1 MKPRAHVLEL
11 SHYQMSNK
19 AVPEGKRPLI
29 LSQNESMFGY
39 SPLVD
44 LALDKNREAISLY
57 PSVDLDALRQSIAHV
72 HKLDPDN
79 LVFGLGSTDLI
90 VQLCMLFLEPGRS
103 LVTSQY
109 GYVYLRK
116 AVKMAGAETIFA
128 AEPTVGQKSVD
139 NLLAAI
145 RPDTTLLFLDN
156 PGNPTAELIPRSEV
170 IRLIDNLPDHVLLI
184 LDEAYAEFID
194 PNDYEPNFDLMER
207 GNVVIL
213 RTFSKIY
220 GLAGLRIGWGYF
232 PKQIADY
239 IALIRPRLTNTALG
253 IAAAEAAVR
262 DQEFM
267 IDVREKTAVIR
278 QTFCDQLTSLGIHP
292 LPSQTNFVLCRFAST
307 EDAQGAQEH
316 LRSEGIV
323 IRPVDVYGLTD
334 HLRITIGTAEQMN
347 LVYENLKDWRL
358 GNG

>member
-1 MKPRAHVLEL
+1 MKPRDHVLEL
-11 SHYQMSNK
+11 SHYKMSNK
-19 AVPEGKRPLI
+19 AVPADKRPLI

-44 LALDKNREAISLY
+44 LAIDQSRANISLY
-57 PSVDLDALRQSIAHV
+57 PGIELGNLRQAIAHI
-72 HKLDPDN
+72 HQINPDN

-103 LVTSQY
+103 LVTSEY
-109 GYVYLRK
+109 GYIYLRK
-116 AVKMAGAETIFA
+116 AVKMAGAEIILA
-128 AEPTVGQKSVD
+128 PEPQLGQKSI
-139 NLLAAI
+139 NHLLDAI
-145 RPDTTLLFLDN
+145 QPDTTVLFLDN
-156 PGNPTAELIPRSEV
+156 PGNPTAEFLPRSEI

-184 LDEAYAEFID
+184 LDEAYAEFVD
-194 PNDYEPNFDLMER
+194 PDLYESNFDLMER

-232 PKQIADY
+232 PKQVAEY

-267 IDVREKTAVIR
+267 IDVREKTADIR
-278 QTFCDQLTSLGIHP
+278 QTFCNQLTSLGITP
-292 LPSQTNFVLCRFAST
+292 LPSQTNFVLCRFPST
-307 EDAQGAQEH
+307 SAAQSAEAH
-316 LRSEGIV
+316 LRNEGIV
-323 IRPVDVYGLTD
+323 IRPVDMYGLTD

-347 LVYENLKDWRL
+347 TVVNCLKSWKAL
-358 GNG
+358 TS